1 MYEYLVIDNSGNK
14 YLNKFCFLVFS
25 LSSPYAMN
33 FPHVFF
39 ESTVDIFYVCEK
51 YTIFKFGFF
60 FVKAILSQI
69 SF

>member
-25 LSSPYAMN
+25 LSAPYAMN

-39 ESTVDIFYVCEK
+39 ESTVDIFYV
-51 YTIFKFGFF
+51 
-60 FVKAILSQI
+60 S
-69 SF
+69 S

>member
-1 MYEYLVIDNSGNK
+1 
-14 YLNKFCFLVFS
+14 
-25 LSSPYAMN
+25 MN

-60 FVKAILSQI
+60 FVKYYHKYLFKWWQIIGSSDHFKYPWLYYQVGSQTG
-69 SF
+69 